1 MSIERFFEEMDLAL
15 KVLSGVAPTLR
26 ESPSQGGDGDPLM
39 SSSDKS
45 KSIALMRVNH
55 TGEVCAQALYSG
67 QKIFETN
74 PDVRNALQRA
84 ADEEQDHLSWTAQRL
99 AELGGAPSRFNLF
112 FYFGSFFLG
121 VAASLS
127 GREKSLG
134 FLRETERQV
143 EAHLMKHESELPPS
157 DQSSLRIVS
166 QMRSDEAAHAQTAHE
181 IGAAELPSPVKSL
194 MRSMSKVMI
203 FVSSR
208 V

>member
-1 MSIERFFEEMDLAL
+1 LLIEKFFEEMDVAL
-15 KVLSGVAPTLR
+15 KVLSGVAPALR
-26 ESPSQGGDGDPLM
+26 ESPSRVGDGDPLM
-39 SSSDKS
+39 SSPDKS

-67 QKIFETN
+67 QKIFETDL
-74 PDVRNALQRA
+74 DVRNALQRA
-84 ADEEQDHLSWTAQRL
+84 ADEELDHLSWTAKRL

-121 VAASLS
+121 MAASLP
-127 GREKSLG
+127 GREISLG

-143 EAHLMKHESELPPS
+143 EAHLTKHESELPPS
-157 DQSSLRIVS
+157 DRSSLKIVS
-166 QMRSDEAAHAQTAHE
+166 QMRTDEAAHAQTAHD
-181 IGAAELPSPVKSL
+181 IGAAELPSQVKSL
-194 MRSMSKVMI
+194 MRSMSQVMI

>member
-1 MSIERFFEEMDLAL
+1 
-15 KVLSGVAPTLR
+15 
-26 ESPSQGGDGDPLM
+26 M

-67 QKIFETN
+67 QKIFETDL
-74 PDVRNALQRA
+74 DVRNALGKA

-127 GREKSLG
+127 GRERSLG

-143 EAHLMKHESELPPS
+143 EAHLTKHESELPPS
-157 DQSSLRIVS
+157 DRSSLRIVS

-181 IGAAELPSPVKSL
+181 IGAAELPSQVKSL

>member
-1 MSIERFFEEMDLAL
+1 MLDSILEEIDRTL
-15 KVLSGVAPTLR
+15 KVLSGVSVSRR
-26 ESPSQGGDGDPLM
+26 ESPSGGVCDEDLM
-39 SSSDKS
+39 RPSDKR
-45 KSIALMRVNH
+45 KSISLMRVNH
-55 TGEVCAQALYSG
+55 TGEICAQALYSG
-67 QKIFETN
+67 QKIFE
-74 PDVRNALQRA
+74 PDLDVRNALGKA

-99 AELGGAPSRFNLF
+99 AELGGAPSRFNVF

-143 EAHLMKHESELPPS
+143 EEHLMKHESELPPS
-157 DQSSLRIVS
+157 DRSSLKIVS
-166 QMRSDEAAHAQTAHE
+166 QMRIDEATHAQTARE
-181 IGAAELPSPVKSL
+181 IGAAELTSPVKSL